1 MINFII
7 CNVLLGIGLAM
18 DAFGVSVANAMFN
31 PKMKAPRALAIA
43 VCFGF
48 FQFFMPM
55 TGWTCVRIVVDYFA
69 AVHSFVPWIAGFALI
84 FIGAKMIIDS
94 FSEIGT
100 EGSLFGEGILILLIQ
115 GIATSIDALSV
126 GFTIADYNFL
136 MALSASLIISV
147 VTFLI
152 CLGGIFLVKKSLSL
166 LSFRAEILGGIIL
179 VSMGI
184 LNLVKIFL

>member
-1 MINFII
+1 
-7 CNVLLGIGLAM
+7 M

-31 PKMKAPRALAIA
+31 PKMKAPRVLAIA
-43 VCFGF
+43 GCFAF

-55 TGWTCVRIVVDYFA
+55 VGWTCVRLVLNYFA
-69 AVHSFVPWIAGFALI
+69 ADQSFIPWIAGFALI

-94 FSEIGT
+94 FSEMGN
-100 EGSLFGEGILILLIQ
+100 EGSLIGEGILIILIQ

-136 MALSASLIISV
+136 MALSASLIIAV

-152 CLGGIFLVKKSLSL
+152 CLGGILLVKKSVSF

-184 LNLVKIFL
+184 FALVKIFL